1 MQIFAL
7 SFINSSPQSIRVA
20 CAISTFIEIQFN
32 DNNLSSQ
39 KWTVLEEKYVSPQ
52 QASRI
57 INLFLEVIFTIL
69 SIARLGCPTPISV
82 TDGHSSILRQALM
95 PLSNDL

>member
-1 MQIFAL
+1 MHPLPDHKLLIKYR
-7 SFINSSPQSIRVA
+7 FIVYVVFVNFQPGANFCFVIHQFSPQSIRVA

-52 QASRI
+52 QLTVTIQEI
-57 INLFLEVIFTIL
+57 IVSPEN
-69 SIARLGCPTPISV
+69 
-82 TDGHSSILRQALM
+82 H
-95 PLSNDL
+95 